1 MRLPDIKIHDLDV
14 KVETVF
20 ISGVEKAEMKIEWPY
35 DREKLI
41 TRIEKMVRNCYEYR
55 ELISF
60 LKEEM
65 NLDHCILFTNVTYD
79 IASIEFHHAAMT
91 LYDIVDTVLRKHEV
105 LYGGDNINAFEVA
118 NEVMRIHYE
127 GRVLLVPI
135 TKVVHDLIHQAE
147 VFIPLQVA
155 SQSGFGN
162 WRLFLS
168 IYKPYMSDAFMN
180 RFKNYVKESTKVT
193 EDYQLPIVQRRY
205 TYLHVDGFTLPKPI
219 EKKQKK
225 IKDKA

>member
-1 MRLPDIKIHDLDV
+1 MRIPDIKIHDKDI
-14 KVETVF
+14 KEETIF
-20 ISGVEKAEMKIEWPY
+20 ISEVEKADMRIEYPY
-35 DREKLI
+35 NREKLI
-41 TRIEKMVRNCYEYR
+41 DRLERMVRNSPEYR
-55 ELISF
+55 DLIKF
-60 LKEEM
+60 LKEELR
-65 NLDHCILFTNVTYD
+65 LDHCLLFSNVSAD
-79 IASIEFHHAAMT
+79 IASIELHHAAMT
-91 LYDIVDTVLRKHEV
+91 LYDITDTVLRKHET
-105 LYGGDNINAFEVA
+105 LYGEDNINVFEIA
-118 NEVMRIHYE
+118 NEICRIHYE

-135 TKVVHDLIHQAE
+135 THVVHKLLHNGE

-193 EDYQLPIVQRRY
+193 EDYQLPIIQRRY

-225 IKDKA
+225 

>member
-1 MRLPDIKIHDLDV
+1 MRIPDIKIHDLDV

-35 DREKLI
+35 DRDKLI

-79 IASIEFHHAAMT
+79 IASIELHHEPIR
-91 LYDIVDTVLRKHEV
+91 LFDVVDTVLRKHEV
-105 LYGGDNINAFEVA
+105 LYGEDNINAFEVA
-118 NEVMRIHYE
+118 NEVMKCHYE
-127 GRVLLVPI
+127 ARIPLVPV
-135 TKVVHDLIHQAE
+135 TATVHKLIHSDGL
-147 VFIPLQVA
+147 FIPIQVI

-168 IYKPYMSDAFMN
+168 LYKPYMSDEFMN
-180 RFKNYVKESTKVT
+180 RFKEYMYQSNKVI

-205 TYLHVDGFTLPKPI
+205 TYIHVEGMTLPKII
-219 EKKQKK
+219 EKPQKK
-225 IKDKA
+225 KNRL

>member
-1 MRLPDIKIHDLDV
+1 MRINPPKIHDKDI
-14 KVETVF
+14 KEETIF
-20 ISGVEKAEMKIEWPY
+20 ISNVEKADMSIEWPY
-35 DREKLI
+35 NRDKLI

-65 NLDHCILFTNVTYD
+65 NLDHCILFTNITYD
-79 IASIEFHHAAMT
+79 IASIEFHHIFT
-91 LYDIVDTVLRKHEV
+91 LYDIVDTVLRKHEA
-105 LYGGDNINAFEVA
+105 LYGEGINVFDIA

-127 GRVLLVPI
+127 SRVLLVPV
-135 TKVVHDLIHQAE
+135 TKVVHNLIHQAE

-168 IYKPYMSDAFMN
+168 IYKPYMSEEFMN

>member
-1 MRLPDIKIHDLDV
+1 MRINPPKIHDKDI
-14 KVETVF
+14 KEETIF
-20 ISGVEKAEMKIEWPY
+20 ISNVEKADMSIEWPY
-35 DREKLI
+35 NRDKLI

-65 NLDHCILFTNVTYD
+65 NLDHCILFTNITYD
-79 IASIEFHHAAMT
+79 IASIEFHHIFT

-105 LYGGDNINAFEVA
+105 LYGEDNINAFEVA

-127 GRVLLVPI
+127 SRVLLVPV
-135 TKVVHDLIHQAE
+135 TKVVHDLIHQGE

-168 IYKPYMSDAFMN
+168 IYKPYMSDEFIS

-193 EDYQLPIVQRRY
+193 EDFQLPIIQRRY

-219 EKKQKK
+219 EKSQKK
-225 IKDKA
+225 NTKK

>member
-1 MRLPDIKIHDLDV
+1 MRINPPKIHDKDI
-14 KVETVF
+14 KEETIF
-20 ISGVEKAEMKIEWPY
+20 ISNVEKADMSIEWPY
-35 DREKLI
+35 NRDKLI

-65 NLDHCILFTNVTYD
+65 NLDHCILFTNITYD
-79 IASIEFHHAAMT
+79 IASIEFHHIFT
-91 LYDIVDTVLRKHEV
+91 LFEIVDTVLRKHEV
-105 LYGGDNINAFEVA
+105 LYGEDNINAFEVA

-135 TKVVHDLIHQAE
+135 TATVHKLIHSDGL
-147 VFIPLQVA
+147 FIPLQVA

-205 TYLHVDGFTLPKPI
+205 TYIHVDGFTLPKPI

-225 IKDKA
+225 NKG